1 MGRGAEEQNEFTP
14 KPTQMEHL
22 TLTNSEGEYDDD
34 TWDQENEG
42 SGGQV
47 KSYALSAAR
56 AHLAAV
62 AEELA
67 TIQSHFSDGR
77 IPARSE
83 SSSHQGAMANQ
94 AQQDLERSFRHMQV
108 DLEQANARADRL
120 AQEKEELL
128 NAQARLEAD
137 LRAARQSL
145 ETMRLRVQ
153 HLEVDQRKQGV
164 ASEPMLGGEEFISYV
179 AKEEKGLDSEKPP
192 PVSLRAATEPML
204 APRPAMTLSKQQ
216 AVAALRA
223 VQVELMQECKR
234 RARLEQRVQKDQ
246 ERLERVVAVAEAQQ
260 KENRALQKRY
270 LQAEAHAQGC
280 LSRLYQVSLQAS
292 RPDSSAEAT
301 LDIST
306 RHLATPPF
314 GGYVGNQGSSSSASM
329 TRQKSAPTRL
339 PNVATKSI

>member
-1 MGRGAEEQNEFTP
+1 
-14 KPTQMEHL
+14 MENL

-67 TIQSHFSDGR
+67 TIQSQFSDGR
-77 IPARSE
+77 IPARPE

-94 AQQDLERSFRHMQV
+94 AQQDLERSLRHMQV

-120 AQEKEELL
+120 VQEKEELL

-145 ETMRLRVQ
+145 ETMSLRVR
-153 HLEVDQRKQGV
+153 HLEVDHRKQQGV
-164 ASEPMLGGEEFISYV
+164 ASEPISGGEEFISYV

-192 PVSLRAATEPML
+192 PVSLRAATEPIL

-223 VQVELMQECKR
+223 VQVELIQERKR
-234 RARLEQRVQKDQ
+234 RAYLEQRVQKDQ

-280 LSRLYQVSLQAS
+280 LSRLHQVSLQAS
-292 RPDSSAEAT
+292 RDAEAT

-339 PNVATKSI
+339 PNVVTKSS